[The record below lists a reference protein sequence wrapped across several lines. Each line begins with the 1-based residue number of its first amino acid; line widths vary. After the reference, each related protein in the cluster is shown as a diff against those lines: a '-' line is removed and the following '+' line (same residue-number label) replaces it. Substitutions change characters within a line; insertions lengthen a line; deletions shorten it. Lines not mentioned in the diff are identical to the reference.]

1 MVTGV
6 NPAVQLHK
14 VDSAQHDDSS
24 SEFFHIAE
32 QFLANTPVPKTR
44 ETYGRELG
52 FFVSW
57 YGKDGSIADI
67 NGGHLQI
74 GGLKI
79 IRSLIEGRSQ
89 HTAQQVDNAMHRIV
103 SQMRIGRMALFP
115 DDCQNTGG

>member
-1 MVTGV
+1 MATGV

-57 YGKDGSIADI
+57 YGKDGSIANVTFED
-67 NGGHLQI
+67 L
-74 GGLKI
+74 LRYKVM
-79 IRSLIEGRSQ
+79 LEGKYS
-89 HTAQQVDNAMHRIV
+89 
-103 SQMRIGRMALFP
+103 
-115 DDCQNTGG
+115 